1 MLAGAHRGPLPW
13 GGGMSKVETG
23 LDRPAGE
30 KSPQTLPRATGGGFG
45 PLFEML
51 AYYVLMLAGSII
63 AALVVLRAMAE
74 LSIPLSSG
82 GKTVAF
88 ILATLAAMIAVGC
101 YFDSSQGQ
109 ASQAKFRQAAT
120 HWAYPITLIAGLALG
135 WQWREHGDP
144 NHDRRQAEHIAAS
157 TCGQIAFCLTQAQK
171 IAGGL
176 DIARYVKPE
185 PPASP

>member
-1 MLAGAHRGPLPW
+1 MN
-13 GGGMSKVETG
+13 KVDTG
-23 LDRPAGE
+23 LDRPAVQ
-30 KSPQTLPRATGGGFG
+30 KSSQKSAEASGSGFG

-51 AYYVLMLAGSII
+51 AYYVLMLAGSMI
-63 AALVVLRAMAE
+63 AALVVLRAVAE

-82 GKTVAF
+82 GKTVTL
-88 ILATLAAMIAVGC
+88 ILATLAAMIAVNC

-109 ASQAKFRQAAT
+109 ASQARFRQAAM

-144 NHDRRQAEHIAAS
+144 NHDQRQAEHIAAS

-176 DIARYVKPE
+176 DIGRYVKPK